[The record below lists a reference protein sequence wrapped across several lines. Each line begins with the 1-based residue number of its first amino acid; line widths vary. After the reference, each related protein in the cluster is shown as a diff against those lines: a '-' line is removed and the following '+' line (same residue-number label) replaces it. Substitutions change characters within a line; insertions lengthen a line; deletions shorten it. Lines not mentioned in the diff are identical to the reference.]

1 MAKKKSGRASNGMG
15 SIRQRKP
22 DLWEARYSTPEGK
35 QKSVYGKTEKEVTA
49 KLRGVLH
56 DLDTGAWR
64 EPSKMTV
71 GEWLDTW
78 LSDYQGHTTGRT
90 VETYRCIVNG
100 HFKPTFG
107 TVKLS
112 SFSQMHVRRMIA
124 DLQKKGRS
132 ASTIRHSCAILG
144 GSMKCAIEA
153 GLIKINPLT
162 GIKLPRKVKPK
173 FTVVDRDQIPAFV
186 EAAEK
191 SKYPNEL
198 LFMLYTGTRVGE
210 VRGLRWDDID
220 FDAGTAHIQ
229 RQLNPAT
236 HGERFT
242 PPKDGEEREI
252 HLASEAVE
260 VLKRQR
266 KRQLEQRMAAGEK
279 WVEDDIS
286 HDLVFRQHK
295 GRAHSELSIYH
306 ECKAVGREIGTPD
319 LHPHDLRHSYAVAAL
334 RSGADV
340 KTVQH
345 NLGHKSASI
354 TLDTY
359 AAYTTDAGK
368 EGAKKL
374 SEYLKNSGK

>member
-1 MAKKKSGRASNGMG
+1 MAKKKTSRASNGMG
-15 SIRQRKP
+15 SVRQRS
-22 DLWEARYSTPEGK
+22 DGRWEARYSTPEGK

-56 DLDTGAWR
+56 DLDTGTWR

-153 GLIKINPLT
+153 GLIKDNPVT

-173 FTVVDRDQIPAFV
+173 FTVIDREQIPAFV

-191 SKYPNEL
+191 SKSPNEL

-242 PPKDGEEREI
+242 PPKDGEDREI
-252 HLASEAVE
+252 HLAAEAVE

-266 KRQLEQRMAAGEK
+266 KRQLEQRIAAGDK
-279 WVEDDIS
+279 WVEDDVTR
-286 HDLVFRQHK
+286 DLVFRQPNGK
-295 GRAHSELSIYH
+295 AHSELSIYKA
-306 ECKAVGREIGTPD
+306 CKAAGQEIGVPG

-334 RSGADV
+334 RSGVDV

-359 AAYTTDAGK
+359 AAYTSDAGK

-374 SEYLKNSGK
+374 SDYLKNAGK